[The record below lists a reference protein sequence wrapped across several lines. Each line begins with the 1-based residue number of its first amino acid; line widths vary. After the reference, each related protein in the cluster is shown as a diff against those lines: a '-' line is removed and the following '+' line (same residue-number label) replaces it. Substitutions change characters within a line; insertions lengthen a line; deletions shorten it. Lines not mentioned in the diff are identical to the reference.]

1 MAVPSY
7 LEDTAKD
14 YAKQAT
20 AAYSVPIDTTKFTGQ
35 QFVAGE
41 DPLQTSAINLA
52 QQGVGSYSPYLQQ
65 AQAAATQA
73 GAAQASGA
81 AQMPLMAGQIGAA
94 GTTVGGLGA
103 LTGAQAYQPFMSP
116 YQTQVIDESLRQYDL
131 SRQGGQQQIRDAAVG
146 AGGFGGGREGAML
159 GQYDA
164 DTLANRTGLQAQL
177 LAQGY
182 GQAQQ
187 GAQQHFANQANIANM
202 QSGLAGQY
210 GNLAGQYGN
219 LMNQQL
225 GLGREQMN
233 LSNFQ
238 RAGLGA
244 DVGALGQ
251 LGSLRQAQEQAQLT
265 ANQQMHKTA
274 AYEPYGRLSQYG
286 AGITGL
292 AGGMAGPAYAEPQQ
306 SSPYASALSTAT
318 GLGGLY
324 RDIFHPQKFSIPGLT

>member
-1 MAVPSY
+1 MPVPSY

-35 QFVAGE
+35 QFIAGE

-52 QQGVGSYSPYLQQ
+52 QAGVGSYSPYLQQ

-146 AGGFGGGREGAML
+146 AGGFGGGREGAQL

-177 LAQGY
+177 LAQGF

-187 GAQQHFANQANIANM
+187 QAQQHFANQGNIANL
-202 QSGLAGQY
+202 QSGLANQY

-225 GLGREQMN
+225 GLGNQQMN

-244 DVGALGQ
+244 DVGAQGS
-251 LGSLRQAQEQAQLT
+251 LGSLRQGITQAQLQ
-265 ANQQMHKTA
+265 AEQQKHQTA

-286 AGITGL
+286 TGITGL
-292 AGGMAGPAYAEPQQ
+292 AGGVAPMQYQQQQQ
-306 SSPYASALSTAT
+306 SDPWATALGTAL
-318 GLGGLY
+318 GIGGLY
-324 RDIFHPQKFSIPGLT
+324 TKGYGT

>member
-52 QQGVGSYSPYLQQ
+52 QTGVGSYSPYLQQ
-65 AQAAATQA
+65 AQAGVT
-73 GAAQASGA
+73 
-81 AQMPLMAGQIGAA
+81 AA
-94 GTTVGGLGA
+94 GTAQGGLGA
-103 LTGAQAYQPFMSP
+103 LTGPSAYQPFMSP
-116 YQTQVIDESLRQYDL
+116 YQTQVIDESMRQYDL

-159 GQYDA
+159 GQYNA

-187 GAQQHFANQANIANM
+187 GAQQAFMNQQALQQANL
-202 QSGLAGQY
+202 GLGQAQL
-210 GNLAGQYGN
+210 GLG
-219 LMNQQL
+219 NQQL
-225 GLGREQMN
+225 GLSQFERGNIGQN
-233 LSNFQ
+233 
-238 RAGLGA
+238 
-244 DVGALGQ
+244 VGALGQ

-286 AGITGL
+286 SGITGL

>member
-1 MAVPSY
+1 MALPDY
-7 LEDTAKD
+7 LKDTAKD
-14 YAKQAT
+14 YASQAT
-20 AAYSVPIDTTKFTGQ
+20 KAYSVPIDTTKFTGQ

-52 QQGVGSYSPYLQQ
+52 KAGVGSYLPYLQQ

-73 GAAQASGA
+73 GASQASGA

-116 YQTQVIDESLRQYDL
+116 YQTQVIDESMRQYDL
-131 SRQGGQQQIRDAAVG
+131 SRQAGQQQIRDAAVN
-146 AGGFGGGREGAML
+146 AGGFGGGREGAQL

-187 GAQQHFANQANIANM
+187 GAQQAF
-202 QSGLAGQY
+202 
-210 GNLAGQYGN
+210 
-219 LMNQQL
+219 MNQQAIAQGQL
-225 GLGREQMN
+225 GLGQAQMG

-238 RAGLGA
+238 RTGLGQ
-244 DVGALGQ
+244 DIGALGQ
-251 LGSLRQAQEQAQLT
+251 MGSLRQGLTQAQL
-265 ANQQMHKTA
+265 AADQQMHKTA

-286 AGITGL
+286 TGITGL
-292 AGGMAGPAYAEPQQ
+292 AGGMAGPAYADPQQ
-306 SSPYASALSTAT
+306 TSPWASALSTAL
-318 GLGGLY
+318 GVGGLWKGFY
-324 RDIFHPQKFSIPGLT
+324 GKGA

>member
-1 MAVPSY
+1 MPVPSY

-35 QFVAGE
+35 QFIAGE

-52 QQGVGSYSPYLQQ
+52 QTGVGSYSPYLQQ
-65 AQAAATQA
+65 AQAGLTTAGGDVSAART
-73 GAAQASGA
+73 AA
-81 AQMPLMAGQIGAA
+81 
-94 GTTVGGLGA
+94 GGLGA

-131 SRQGGQQQIRDAAVG
+131 SRQAGQQQIKDAAVG

-159 GQYDA
+159 GQYNA
-164 DTLANRTGLQAQL
+164 DTLANRTGIQAQL
-177 LAQGY
+177 LQQGY

-187 GAQQHFANQANIANM
+187 GAQQAFQNQQAIA
-202 QSGLAGQY
+202 QG
-210 GNLAGQYGN
+210 
-219 LMNQQL
+219 QL
-225 GLGREQMN
+225 GLGQAQMG

-244 DVGALGQ
+244 DVGALGS
-251 LGSLRQAQEQAQLT
+251 LGSLRQGLTQAQLQ
-265 ANQQMHKTA
+265 AEQQKHQTA

-286 AGITGL
+286 TGITGL
-292 AGGMAGPAYAEPQQ
+292 AGGVAPMQYQQQQQ
-306 SSPYASALSTAT
+306 SDPWATALGTAL
-318 GLGGLY
+318 GIGGLY
-324 RDIFHPQKFSIPGLT
+324 TKGFGT